1 MKLFKLY
8 YQLADNPK
16 VLGFY
21 GVDSQGVRHEL
32 TIDEYN
38 ELCLSGNYKAVR
50 KGSGVHTV
58 AGEILETS
66 WELLQ

>member
-1 MKLFKLY
+1 MKYFKLY
-8 YQLADNPK
+8 YQLASDPK

-32 TIDEYN
+32 TIEGYN
-38 ELCLSGNYKAVR
+38 ELCLSGKYKAVR

-58 AGEILETS
+58 AGEIQETS
-66 WELLQ
+66 WELL